1 LLLSKERN
9 MINNKSYQLSA
20 LNGGNSTA
28 VATAVAKERI
38 EDWLPKSSSVFS
50 TFPLLEMSDTAAW
63 EV

>member
-1 LLLSKERN
+1 